1 MQTETLTDVA
11 DNVIGYI
18 ETQPDGNQVLKNARG
33 KIKGYYEL
41 EGDHTRDERYN
52 IVAKGNKLRSLIC

>member
-1 MQTETLTDVA
+1 MRRETLKDVA

-18 ETQPDGNQVLKNARG
+18 ETQPDGKQILKNAHD
-33 KIKGYYEL
+33 KIKGYYEP
-41 EGDHTRDERYN
+41 EGDHTRDEHYN